1 MAVKF
6 ISRWLFGREIGA
18 LLHISEQAARTL
30 EGRDTAGM
38 RLKGVT
44 QPGGFQLRANDVK
57 GDWKVVNKRQ
67 GIDHLDVYI
76 AEKGLDEF
84 LADLKESD
92 QNTLEAAKLLGLF
105 DYKKLYA
112 EVAAK
117 LKNPRTHVGEGPQ
130 TDAMVDLDTWVRSEI
145 TRKHPELAGDGAGD
159 EE

>member
-1 MAVKF
+1 MAIKF

-18 LLHISEQAARTL
+18 LLHVSEHAARTL

-44 QPGGFQLRANDVK
+44 QPGGFELRANAVK

-84 LADLKESD
+84 ITSLDD
-92 QNTLEAAKLLGLF
+92 QNLLQAAKLLGLF
-105 DYKKLYA
+105 DFTKLRA
-112 EVAAK
+112 EVERK
-117 LKNPRTHVGEGPQ
+117 LKYAPTHVGDGPQ
-130 TDAMVDLDTWVRSEI
+130 TEAMAELDLWVRAEI
-145 TRKHPELAGDGAGD
+145 TRLHPELAGNGAED
-159 EE
+159 EA